1 MTSSILNDNNAVE
14 VDGVR
19 FETIVLEPVFNVPK
33 RTLVQKL
40 LCVLQP
46 LLPIPPGYFSPRYSV
61 KIGIRI
67 TNNTPTPLRF
77 SLYFTLFPEIVSVD
91 SPDSPISF
99 EGGCISP
106 RAPLESDFPFVIPGE
121 SVAFFPN
128 AEIFWIWGERLGL
141 SMDSGEGG
149 KWIFQPFKLGNYQFR
164 FTYNNLKA
172 MVTMYGSVSTDTKLI
187 EGLWTGQVTTPL
199 VDLHLVHL

>member
-1 MTSSILNDNNAVE
+1 MRITTFITN
-14 VDGVR
+14 
-19 FETIVLEPVFNVPK
+19 TTWVF
-33 RTLVQKL
+33 
-40 LCVLQP
+40 
-46 LLPIPPGYFSPRYSV
+46 FPRYSV